1 MLGHSARDGQAL
13 LQGLLLCGGCG
24 HRLSPRDTGN
34 GGLYPVYECT
44 RRTQD
49 TVRLPQCVHIQAP
62 LIDQA
67 VSRRV
72 LEVFQPEQIQIA
84 LEAVGRSARSAP
96 GGHRAAMAPAAGAAG
111 VPGAISP
118 AAL

>member
-1 MLGHSARDGQAL
+1 MLGHSAREGQAL

-24 HRLSPRDTGN
+24 HRLSPRYTGN

-49 TVRLPQCVHIQAP
+49 TVRLPQCVHLQAA
-62 LIDQA
+62 LVDQA

-72 LEVFQPEQIQIA
+72 LEVFQPEQVQIA
-84 LEAVGRSARSAP
+84 LEAVQVLEARQAAVERQLRLRLERLDYQAQLA
-96 GGHRAAMAPAAGAAG
+96 RAA
-111 VPGAISP
+111 V
-118 AAL
+118 